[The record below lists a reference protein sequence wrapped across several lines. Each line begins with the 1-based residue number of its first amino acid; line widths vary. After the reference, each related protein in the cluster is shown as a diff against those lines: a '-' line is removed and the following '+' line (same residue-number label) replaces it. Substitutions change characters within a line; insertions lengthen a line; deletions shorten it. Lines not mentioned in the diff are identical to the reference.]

1 VQFAQI
7 GNCAEITTNGFH
19 NTINGVLYKEQERL
33 KSELKSK
40 TAELDLLTAKLQR
53 NYALGK
59 KTVKMAEPQVNWVAY
74 GITDK
79 K

>member
-19 NTINGVLYKEQERL
+19 STINGVLYKEQERL

-59 KTVKMAEPQVNWVAY
+59 KQLKWPSLRSTGWLTELPIK
-74 GITDK
+74 
-79 K
+79 

>member
-1 VQFAQI
+1 MQFAQI
-7 GNCAEITTNGFH
+7 GNCAEITTNETH
-19 NTINGVLYKEQERL
+19 STINGVLYKEQERL